1 MRNINSTFSI
11 GLHVIAIAAISC
23 LSGQA
28 QDAAV
33 SSPTI
38 PHCEHNLCIH
48 LSSKQAVFETGQSV
62 PIRIE
67 MQNCGDSELWIALS
81 YEEDLG
87 FPANLILIARDLH
100 RRKVL
105 PKAYMLLGG
114 FGKPPYEWWVRLPP
128 GYMYGRD
135 VSLTQHHSSFVST
148 PGTYEIAVSYTG
160 ISRPQISSGHSR
172 EPLQGPREGSNVFT
186 GRIESNA
193 IQIQILSK
201 SGP

>member
-1 MRNINSTFSI
+1 MRNINSSFSI

-28 QDAAV
+28 QDAGV

-38 PHCEHNLCIH
+38 PHCEHNLCVH

-87 FPANLILIARDLH
+87 FPANLRLIARDLH

-148 PGTYEIAVSYTG
+148 PGTYEIALSYTG
-160 ISRPQISSGHSR
+160 I
-172 EPLQGPREGSNVFT
+172 
-186 GRIESNA
+186 
-193 IQIQILSK
+193 
-201 SGP
+201 

>member
-1 MRNINSTFSI
+1 MRNINSSFSI

-28 QDAAV
+28 QDAGV
-33 SSPTI
+33 PSPTIPSPTI

-67 MQNCGDSELWIALS
+67 MQNCGNSELWIALS

-105 PKAYMLLGG
+105 PKA
-114 FGKPPYEWWVRLPP
+114 
-128 GYMYGRD
+128 
-135 VSLTQHHSSFVST
+135 
-148 PGTYEIAVSYTG
+148 
-160 ISRPQISSGHSR
+160 
-172 EPLQGPREGSNVFT
+172 VF
-186 GRIESNA
+186 
-193 IQIQILSK
+193 K
-201 SGP
+201 